1 VSDERKE
8 TYRQLKRWSTD
19 PEDIDLVKP
28 TSWME
33 ATTAL
38 EANGSETPLPTYEH
52 HLLCNEHGVF
62 PAEMNE
68 WESSVLKTEMQRDGF
83 QAWYRN
89 PSRASQDSLGI
100 AYNDNGK
107 VKIVR
112 PDFIFFAMQE
122 DGTIAA
128 DIVDPHGTYLSDALP
143 KLQGLASYTETHLN
157 VYRRVETVAK
167 VGDKLRVLDLTDTAV
182 RKAVAEARDA
192 KSLYEGAFAS
202 DF

>member
-1 VSDERKE
+1 
-8 TYRQLKRWSTD
+8 
-19 PEDIDLVKP
+19 
-28 TSWME
+28 
-33 ATTAL
+33 
-38 EANGSETPLPTYEH
+38 
-52 HLLCNEHGVF
+52 
-62 PAEMNE
+62 
-68 WESSVLKTEMQRDGF
+68 
-83 QAWYRN
+83 
-89 PSRASQDSLGI
+89 
-100 AYNDNGK
+100 
-107 VKIVR
+107 
-112 PDFIFFAMQE
+112 MQE